1 MKKTIAFSFCLGV
14 ATLMLSA
21 ALGDTLITK
30 SGSKYKGTVIK
41 DGDNYIL
48 IKPSGGRMTFPGSM
62 VREVIKDA
70 LPTSKTPAT
79 KPASKRP
86 QAGPGKSPATR
97 PAARPPKAQPPK
109 ARPPAP
115 AAPAAPVILMPLPK
129 PVKRPGIKRT
139 VFAAPFENATG
150 KEQYDP
156 AAAGLA
162 DMVAVMLGHQ
172 EGIAVVERQRLMA
185 LTAEQERALK
195 GLTGTDYAVKAGKL
209 LWADTVLTGRLFL
222 IQDKMTVSVKA
233 IDIATERV
241 VASDQISCRPT
252 YLMEASLQ
260 IARKLAE
267 QMKLPLP
274 EIDLKKIDKS
284 PIASLHFAKAL
295 SHYYA
300 GNMDAAIM
308 QFMRTMDLDPD
319 YIEAHYWSG
328 MAYQRLREY
337 PHAVIEWQKYLKRIP
352 EGTVLAKDVGK
363 LLAEAKRHEKDSTV
377 KRLGPS
383 TDKGGK

>member
-1 MKKTIAFSFCLGV
+1 MKKTITFSFCLAA

-30 SGSKYKGTVIK
+30 SGSKYKGIVIK

-62 VREVIKDA
+62 VREVIKDTS
-70 LPTSKTPAT
+70 PTTKTPAT
-79 KPASKRP
+79 KPALKKP
-86 QAGPGKSPATR
+86 QAGPVKSSATR
-97 PAARPPKAQPPK
+97 PAARPPKA
-109 ARPPAP
+109 RP
-115 AAPAAPVILMPLPK
+115 AAPAAPVILTPLPK

-139 VFAAPFENATG
+139 VFASPFENATG

-172 EGIAVVERQRLMA
+172 KGIAVVERQRLMA

-274 EIDLKKIDKS
+274 EIDLEKIDKS

-308 QFMRTMDLDPD
+308 QFMRTIDLDPD

-352 EGTVLAKDVGK
+352 EGTVLAKDVGR